1 MLKVIAG
8 FSTLRILRGYFA
20 IIEMK
25 AWNLLM
31 MGACCLCLFS
41 FFLLTTKWG
50 RSLVWRVKLTKERT
64 HSANTNMVASGQK
77 IDLID
82 RFSAFLKV
90 QVIISS
96 IWLLEQIASGVL
108 VETEF
113 LSLKKN
119 APTILILKM
128 TQRLTEWLMVS
139 ATLPPS

>member
-1 MLKVIAG
+1 M
-8 FSTLRILRGYFA
+8 
-20 IIEMK
+20 
-25 AWNLLM
+25 
-31 MGACCLCLFS
+31 
-41 FFLLTTKWG
+41 
-50 RSLVWRVKLTKERT
+50 WRVKLTKERT